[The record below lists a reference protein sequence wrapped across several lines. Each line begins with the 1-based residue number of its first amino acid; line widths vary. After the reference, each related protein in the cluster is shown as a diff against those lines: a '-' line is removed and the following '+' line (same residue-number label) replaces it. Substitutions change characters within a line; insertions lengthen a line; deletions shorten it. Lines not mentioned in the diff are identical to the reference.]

1 MKISIA
7 SDHRGYRLKEH
18 LKSYLREKGYEVVDF
33 GTDSEESTDYPDYI
47 IPCARSVADGEAD
60 FGIVICS
67 TGQGSS
73 IAANKVKGVRSA
85 LCITPTFARLARQ
98 HNDANVLALPAD
110 FISLQDAI
118 TTVEVFLNTP
128 FEGGRHAR
136 RVNKILQYENRRDS

>member
-1 MKISIA
+1 M
-7 SDHRGYRLKEH
+7 
-18 LKSYLREKGYEVVDF
+18 DF
-33 GTDSEESTDYPDYI
+33 GTNSEESTDYPDYI
-47 IPCARSVADGEAD
+47 IPCAESVAKGEAD

-85 LCITPTFARLARQ
+85 LCFTPTFARLARQ

-128 FEGGRHAR
+128 FEGGRHER
-136 RVNKILQYENRRDS
+136 RVNKIIEYENRRNS

>member
-47 IPCARSVADGEAD
+47 IPCAESVAKGESR

-73 IAANKVKGVRSA
+73 IAANKVRGVRSA
-85 LCITPTFARLARQ
+85 LCPTPTFARLARQ

-110 FISLQDAI
+110 FITLQDAI
-118 TTVEVFLNTP
+118 TTVEVFLSTP

-136 RVNKILQYENRRDS
+136 RVNKIVEYENRRNS

>member
-1 MKISIA
+1 M
-7 SDHRGYRLKEH
+7 KEH

-33 GTDSEESTDYPDYI
+33 GTNSGESTDYPDYI
-47 IPCARSVADGEAD
+47 IPCAESVARGESR

-73 IAANKVKGVRSA
+73 IAANKVPGIRSA
-85 LCITPTFARLARQ
+85 LCINPTFARLARQ

-136 RVNKILQYENRRDS
+136 RVNKIVEYENRRNS

>member
-33 GTDSEESTDYPDYI
+33 GTNSGESTDYPDYI
-47 IPCARSVADGEAD
+47 IPCAESVARGESR

-73 IAANKVKGVRSA
+73 IAANKVPGIRSA
-85 LCITPTFARLARQ
+85 LCINPTFARLARQ

-136 RVNKILQYENRRDS
+136 RVNKIVEYENRRNS